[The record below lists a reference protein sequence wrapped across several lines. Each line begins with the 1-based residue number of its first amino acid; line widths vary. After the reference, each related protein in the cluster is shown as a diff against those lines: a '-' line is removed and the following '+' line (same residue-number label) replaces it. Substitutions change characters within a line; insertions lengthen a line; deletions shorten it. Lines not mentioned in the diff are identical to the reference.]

1 MPKSSSNVRLFWI
14 AAGGIVALDVVTKL
28 LAVRYLTPYVPHEVF
43 GSYGRLT
50 LAFNEGA
57 AFSMSVGRY
66 SRLIFGAFA
75 TIALVVVWQMYRASA
90 AGDRLKVLG
99 LGLVWGGAA
108 GNLLD
113 RLRSGRGVVDF
124 IDLGVGTVRFWTFN
138 VADSGVTIGACLL
151 AVALW
156 MEERQR
162 APSRD

>member
-1 MPKSSSNVRLFWI
+1 MTRSHSNGRLFWT
-14 AAGGIVALDVVTKL
+14 AAVSIVVLDVITKT
-28 LAVRYLTPYVPHEVF
+28 LAVKYLTPYVAHDVL

-50 LAFNEGA
+50 LAYNPGA
-57 AFSMSVGRY
+57 AFSMSLGDY
-66 SRLIFGAFA
+66 SRVIFGAFA
-75 TIALVVVWQMYRASA
+75 AVALVVLWWMQRDAKP
-90 AGDRLKVLG
+90 GERLKVLG
-99 LGLVWGGAA
+99 LGLAWGGAA

-162 APSRD
+162 LHSSE